1 MKAENK
7 LSKIVKNVTRL
18 PSSMHASALS
28 FVFGKVIKFAGT
40 SRIRVESLGFTQSKL
55 VLRNRKRVQN
65 HIGGIHAA
73 AMALLGESATGFIVG
88 MHVPDHRIPLLK
100 NMNIDYVRRAAGDL
114 TAVAHV
120 TDEQIERMRNDEKGE
135 IKVAVVITDTES
147 KEPVNA
153 EFTWAWVSK
162 KR

>member
-1 MKAENK
+1 
-7 LSKIVKNVTRL
+7 LLKNVSRL
-18 PSSMHASALS
+18 P
-28 FVFGKVIKFAGT
+28 
-40 SRIRVESLGFTQSKL
+40 ES
-55 VLRNRKRVQN
+55 
-65 HIGGIHAA
+65 
-73 AMALLGESATGFIVG
+73 

-135 IKVAVVITDTES
+135 VKVAVVITDTDN

-153 EFTWAWVSK
+153 AFTWAWVSK
-162 KR
+162 KC